1 MFFHAHSYLM
11 SSLGLSFA
19 ETALSGAFRSISPF
33 TKDKNVNNI
42 NWGDY
47 NYPPCVHIVHYDPED
62 IHNEH
67 IRSVVLKMNKIVV
80 LTVWV
85 CALNLVDT
93 IVSASLYKDAK
104 WDWVFY
110 SILNVLLIPS
120 ISLYVFFQGYKGLA
134 LNDLSYLQK
143 FSILGTMQ
151 SIFYFIFI
159 IMPFGATNGLLS
171 FAMYDVGIYWMIAIA
186 VESTIWAVAFGL
198 CIYTVI
204 FVARGDYNMLPVVS
218 RVK

>member
-1 MFFHAHSYLM
+1 M

-19 ETALSGAFRSISPF
+19 ETALTGAFKSISPF
-33 TKDKNVNNI
+33 SKDKNVNNI

-47 NYPPCVHIVHYDPED
+47 NYPPCIHIVHYDPED
-62 IHNEH
+62 IPNEH
-67 IRSVVLKMNKIVV
+67 VRNVALKMHKVLI
-80 LTVWV
+80 LTVWA
-85 CALNLVDT
+85 CCLNLLDT
-93 IVSASLYKDAK
+93 IIDASLYKDSK

-110 SILNVLLIPS
+110 SILNLLLLPPMAM
-120 ISLYVFFQGYKGLA
+120 YVFFQGYKGLA
-134 LNDLSYLQK
+134 LNDLSLLQRY
-143 FSILGTMQ
+143 SILGTMQ

-171 FAMYDVGIYWMIAIA
+171 FALYDVGIYWMIAIA
-186 VESTIWAVAFGL
+186 VESIIWGIAFGL
-198 CIYTVI
+198 CLYTVI